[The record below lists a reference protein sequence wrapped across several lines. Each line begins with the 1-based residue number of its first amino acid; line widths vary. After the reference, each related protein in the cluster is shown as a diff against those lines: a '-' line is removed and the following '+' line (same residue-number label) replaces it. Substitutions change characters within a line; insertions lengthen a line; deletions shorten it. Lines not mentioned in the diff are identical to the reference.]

1 VFINFDEVL
10 QIQLTDICYSATA
23 VIYLLNL

>member
-1 VFINFDEVL
+1 MFINFDEVL
-10 QIQLTDICYSATA
+10 QIQLTDICYSAIT